1 MTTQQIVRA
10 AAVVAVWA
18 ALAACTPEGG
28 RENYN
33 KADEDTGQASPG
45 TVLTPNSP
53 SAPDSTQGVASDTL
67 KAGAAGRTSSGAGPS
82 TPTGNTR
89 GTTGATAAPGAAST
103 ASPTRDSARAA
114 APPRP

>member
-1 MTTQQIVRA
+1 MMTQQIVRA

-67 KAGAAGRTSSGAGPS
+67 KAGAAGDRQGAQGTAAIPN
-82 TPTGNTR
+82 TPAAGR
-89 GTTGATAAPGAAST
+89 EAAKAATAKE
-103 ASPTRDSARAA
+103 
-114 APPRP
+114 PPKKP